1 MASPSLTLD
10 INNAYCND
18 SILRP
23 GGLFTLVT
31 YREGTYLEQG
41 AALIVGR
48 VLILFLRMTKALAK
62 TARSS
67 QMILFQ
73 VLKHTK
79 QASLNN

>member
-1 MASPSLTLD
+1 MLTVM
-10 INNAYCND
+10 IQFCAQ
-18 SILRP
+18 
-23 GGLFTLVT
+23 GAFFHLVT

-73 VLKHTK
+73 VLKPTK

>member
-1 MASPSLTLD
+1 MLTVM
-10 INNAYCND
+10 IQFCA
-18 SILRP
+18 
-23 GGLFTLVT
+23 
-31 YREGTYLEQG
+31 QG
-41 AALIVGR
+41 AYLLWLPTGRALIVGR

-73 VLKHTK
+73 VLKPTK

>member
-18 SILRP
+18 SILCP

-73 VLKHTK
+73 VLKPTK